1 MRNAENPDEP
11 HAQAWECRETLD
23 TQTTPA
29 PPPAKPL
36 LLSACAWVRGVTN
49 DGRIVSDSGRHHR
62 QPPVHATREEIACAA
77 EALRGG
83 GLVAFPTETVYGL
96 GADALN
102 AQAVARVFSL
112 KGRPSHN
119 PLIVHVLDE
128 AMART
133 LARDW
138 PMEASVLAR
147 AYWPGP
153 LTLVLAK
160 SERVPSIVTG
170 GGGNVA
176 IRVPAHPVAL
186 ELIRGLGGPIVGPSA
201 NPSGRVSPTS
211 AEHVCASF
219 AGGRGAG
226 AGAWGASSPLVVLE
240 GGACAIGLESSVV
253 SLVDPSRPVLLRPG
267 LVSAESIERLL
278 GVTVVAAV
286 SHADVAA
293 GSATKSLAPL
303 ESPGMLDRH
312 YAPATPAMLVA
323 SEGITRSLAMLP
335 PGSRV
340 GVLAWSGV
348 EVPPPHERFEMP
360 KGLPGYAAALY
371 AMMRVADDRGLS
383 RLFIELPPSAETG
396 HEGLARALADRLRRA
411 THEGS

>member
-1 MRNAENPDEP
+1 M
-11 HAQAWECRETLD
+11 
-23 TQTTPA
+23 
-29 PPPAKPL
+29 
-36 LLSACAWVRGVTN
+36 
-49 DGRIVSDSGRHHR
+49 
-62 QPPVHATREEIACAA
+62 
-77 EALRGG
+77 
-83 GLVAFPTETVYGL
+83 AFPTETVYGL

-102 AQAVARVFSL
+102 PQAVSRVFAL

-119 PLIVHVLDE
+119 PLIVHALDE

-133 LARDW
+133 LVRDW

-153 LTLVLAK
+153 LTLVIPKADH
-160 SERVPSIVTG
+160 VPSIVTG
-170 GGGNVA
+170 GGANVA

-186 ELIRGLGGPIVGPSA
+186 QLIQALGRPIVGPSA

-211 AEHVCASF
+211 AEHVRASF
-219 AGGRGAG
+219 AGVAG
-226 AGAWGASSPLVVLE
+226 AGAWWGVGGGVAPPLMVLE

-253 SLVDPSRPVLLRPG
+253 SLVDPLRPVLLRPG

-335 PGSRV
+335 PGSRA

-360 KGLPGYAAALY
+360 KDLPGYAAALY

-383 RLFIELPPSAETG
+383 RVFIELPPSAGTG
-396 HEGLARALADRLRRA
+396 QEGLARALADRLRRA